1 MTLDEMKE
9 QAKSEVLSSILTAS
23 DIKIS
28 KVYENLLDGTLI
40 SVSFRDSDKEEWA
53 HVHFGKDQTRFYRY
67 HSDILNAVSHYKEQ
81 QWFFRFLEFAGVGG
95 LIAFTL
101 IIVFSVLLC
110 VVALSNTN
118 ANPTVIEV
126 IKLSFTTILGFFFGS
141 QATSKK

>member
-9 QAKSEVLSSILTAS
+9 QAKSEVISSISNAS
-23 DIKIS
+23 EIKVS

-40 SVSFRDSDKEEWA
+40 SVSFKDAGKEEWA
-53 HVHFGKDQTRFYRY
+53 HVHFGKDQPRFYRY
-67 HSDILNAVSHYKEQ
+67 HSDILNAVSYYKEK

-101 IIVFSVLLC
+101 IIIFSVLLC
-110 VVALSNTN
+110 VVAFSNTS